1 MQTHFEV
8 AVVGGGIM
16 GLSAAWQL
24 CRRGVGVVLVDR
36 YRVGHVRGSSHGESR
51 VARAAYADPL
61 WASLAR
67 ESLTRSWPELERA
80 AGSTLLHRQPVYLFG
95 PSQGAIGQ
103 YAEAVESIEGIAS
116 IAAERARE
124 HAAALRI
131 ADEDL
136 VLEDRTGGV
145 IHAEAT
151 MAALRAALLGDGATI
166 KEGLALLTLRPA
178 AMGTKLLGLWA
189 TTAPFSCMW

>member
-1 MQTHFEV
+1 MC
-8 AVVGGGIM
+8 IRD
-16 GLSAAWQL
+16 S
-24 CRRGVGVVLVDR
+24 
-36 YRVGHVRGSSHGESR
+36 
-51 VARAAYADPL
+51 
-61 WASLAR
+61 
-67 ESLTRSWPELERA
+67 
-80 AGSTLLHRQPVYLFG
+80 FG
-95 PSQGAIGQ
+95 PSQGAIGK

-166 KEGLALLTLRPA
+166 KEGLALLTLRPGSQRLVMETEQGVIEA
-178 AMGTKLLGLWA
+178 DKVVLAGGAWMGELVPELSPLLHVCRQSVGFAKVDGL
-189 TTAPFSCMW
+189 SLIHI